1 MVALKMK
8 STVKSTSSILLLIL
22 LFLISCQAELED
34 SREKIV
40 ENVTPI
46 REELVAS
53 ISEVKEEAQQIVQDT
68 SANILEG
75 TKDLVETTSSNLK
88 EVGQKIAGDEIN
100 IDQNKNEPTLSS
112 DDGTLDLSQ
121 FSFEQ
126 QKIDRDK
133 AAAFLLE
140 VREKRIIIEP
150 GEIPDIIATVN
161 IAAYARS
168 TDNPIGKRVYTRNYM
183 RSSDEPNNCSRFPI
197 KDDAQRYFLA
207 NGGPELDP
215 LKLDPDGDGYACF
228 WNPEA
233 FRLIILED

>member
-8 STVKSTSSILLLIL
+8 STVKSTSSLILLIL

-34 SREKIV
+34 RREKIR